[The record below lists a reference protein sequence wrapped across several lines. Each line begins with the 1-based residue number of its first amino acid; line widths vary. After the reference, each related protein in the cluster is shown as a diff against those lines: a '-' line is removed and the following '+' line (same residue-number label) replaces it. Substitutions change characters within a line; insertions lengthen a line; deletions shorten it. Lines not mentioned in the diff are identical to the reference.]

1 MNELMTIKT
10 YEEFEQAFDHEIRN
24 QAESFIRM
32 GYLLR
37 VAQDTDILYE
47 SQYNT
52 IAEFAK
58 ARYNLSPDY
67 VSRMIEVNKRYSE
80 GGYSDRLPER
90 YRGYGY
96 TLLSEMLTLSDQVV
110 DALPENITREDIRD
124 IKREIKEEQ
133 KISDIE
139 VMLETPEPAQ
149 EVMDNNLVKVLH
161 QYWREHIREYPAMFK
176 NLTKSEQPKETVMS
190 YLAPSGFGV
199 LMVRVRGIGKF
210 MLSIK
215 DDNKDLELLNIRTN
229 ETETYTWDECVCAMQ
244 QLCKGKNYKE
254 AFLLTYS
261 EPYPEETKRPENL
274 TERPREKK
282 PEIVPAQE
290 KRFVENTETIEVQK
304 VNVDEKEEICNTE
317 IEVEGEV
324 PGQQSIEAYEEVLP
338 EGYHAGTE
346 IVTRQEIMLWKD
358 AKRTAEALANTLT
371 EKEWNH
377 DYLKLV
383 NEMCIEA
390 GNLKIILENLREM
403 MEHPE

>member
-1 MNELMTIKT
+1 MQTSDKH
-10 YEEFEQAFDHEIRN
+10 Q
-24 QAESFIRM
+24 
-32 GYLLR
+32 
-37 VAQDTDILYE
+37 
-47 SQYNT
+47 
-52 IAEFAK
+52 
-58 ARYNLSPDY
+58 YNLSPDY

-133 KISDIE
+133 KITEIE

-229 ETETYTWDECVCAMQ
+229 ETETYTWDECVSAMQ
-244 QLCKGKNYKE
+244 QLCRGKNYKE
-254 AFLLTYS
+254 AFLLAYS
-261 EPYPEETKRPENL
+261 EPYPEETKRPENPP
-274 TERPREKK
+274 ERSREKK
-282 PEIVPAQE
+282 TEIVPAQE
-290 KRFVENTETIEVQK
+290 KRFVEATKIIEVQS
-304 VNVDEKEEICNTE
+304 VNADEKEEISNTE
-317 IEVEGEV
+317 IEIEDEV

-358 AKRTAEALANTLT
+358 AKRAAEALANTLT